1 MEPENSELNYA
12 IPQGTIPPSA
22 PKRGFFSASGREKW
36 LALLSF
42 PIAYLYIYW
51 LFNDL
56 YDTPAYWWYLT
67 AFAACFILWTE
78 LANRGR
84 SARAERWV
92 WVGAIAV
99 CLAGCL
105 IGRSRVWDGALTALF
120 IHGFA
125 IYYVLCR
132 SDTLLEGYTGRMLPL
147 DAVFGAFAFP
157 FGQFILRLRAVGAIF
172 AEKKQPQEKKRG
184 IWWTVAAVA
193 AAAGLLI
200 WVVSLLRQADTGFEK
215 LFKWTFN
222 WKLSENFSEYLTRF
236 ILSLPVGAYLYGL
249 IGGTARMEPAT
260 MRRRGGNVLRFF
272 EKLRKVP
279 ATVWCVLLG
288 AFAAVY
294 CVFFA
299 VQGSYLFGAFTRS
312 LPEDFTVAEYA
323 RQGFFEL
330 CKIMALNFVLLFLS
344 LSSAGTAVR
353 EHKALRIMATVIL
366 VQSLLLAVTA
376 GSKLWLY
383 IDCFG
388 FTPLRLQSAWLICV
402 LAAGVIASLWSV
414 WTNRRSVRAWAIF
427 SGLTLA
433 VLHLF

>member
-1 MEPENSELNYA
+1 MEPEINELHYA
-12 IPQGTIPPSA
+12 IPQVPPK
-22 PKRGFFSASGREKW
+22 PRFFSASGREKW
-36 LALLSF
+36 LALLSY
-42 PIAYLYIYW
+42 PIAYLYILW
-51 LFNDL
+51 LFDV
-56 YDTPAYWWYLT
+56 PFEREPWWYLT

-78 LANRGR
+78 LANWGR
-84 SARAERWV
+84 KADWERWV
-92 WVGAIAV
+92 WVGAIAA
-99 CLAGCL
+99 CLTGGL
-105 IGRSRVWDGALTALF
+105 TGRSKVWDYELTALF

-132 SDTLLEGYTGRMLPL
+132 SDTLLEGHTGRMLPL
-147 DAVFGAFAFP
+147 DATFGAFAFP
-157 FGQFILRLRAVGAIF
+157 FGNFILRIRAVGAIF
-172 AEKKQPQEKKRG
+172 AEAKGKKSRG
-184 IWWTVAAVA
+184 IWWTVLAVIA
-193 AAAGLLI
+193 SAGLLL

-215 LFKWTFN
+215 LIKWTFD
-222 WKLSENFSEYLTRF
+222 WKLSEDFGIYVAYF
-236 ILSLPVGAYLYGL
+236 FLSLPVGAFLYGL
-249 IGGTARMEPAT
+249 IGGSARMAPAT
-260 MRRRGGNVLRFF
+260 MRERGGNVLRFF
-272 EKLRKVP
+272 ERLRKVP
-279 ATVWCVLLG
+279 AKVWCILLG
-288 AFAAVY
+288 VFAAVY

-330 CKIMALNFVLLFLS
+330 CKIMALNFVLLFLA
-344 LSSAGTAVR
+344 LSSAGAAAR
-353 EHKALRIMATVIL
+353 EHKALRIMATIIL

-414 WTNRRSVRAWAIF
+414 WTSRRSVRAWAIF

-433 VLHLF
+433 ALHFF